1 MPKLNNF
8 TEYSL
13 KNGPKN
19 RKIFLN
25 LDTKNKTSKEQT

>member
-1 MPKLNNF
+1 
-8 TEYSL
+8 L